1 MRTSPSIVPD
11 ALDRDVYLVLDDFGE
26 RLGRS
31 WRETVEADTDRSTL
45 IRHLLEGQYSFP
57 VRIVA
62 FNTAEGWSRDASD
75 EIAIELA
82 QACADRGETPPIDR
96 RFHRR
101 PHAEPSALIGK
112 PPPNP
117 PGFYGYH
124 VRKYCAL

>member
-1 MRTSPSIVPD
+1 M
-11 ALDRDVYLVLDDFGE
+11 
-26 RLGRS
+26 
-31 WRETVEADTDRSTL
+31 L
-45 IRHLLEGQYSFP
+45 IRHLLEGQYSSP

-101 PHAEPSALIGK
+101 PHAEPSAQLDGLDVDGAQ
-112 PPPNP
+112 PP
-117 PGFYGYH
+117 
-124 VRKYCAL
+124 VRSSLFDHLVCAAKQWYWDLQAKRLGSLHIDDEFELGDLLNR